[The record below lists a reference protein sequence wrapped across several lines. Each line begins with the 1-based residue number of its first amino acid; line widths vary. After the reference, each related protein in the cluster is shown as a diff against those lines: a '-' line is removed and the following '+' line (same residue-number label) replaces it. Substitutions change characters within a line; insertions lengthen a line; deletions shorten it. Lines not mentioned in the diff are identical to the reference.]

1 MMTGTSGSSR
11 LISGSASIP
20 LMRGML
26 RSIRITLGC
35 SLLQLLQRRRAVRRG
50 DDLEPLGLQDRVEEG
65 ADLGLVV
72 HHQDLGQPI
81 ILM

>member
-1 MMTGTSGSSR
+1 
-11 LISGSASIP
+11 
-20 LMRGML
+20 ML
-26 RSIRITLGC
+26 V
-35 SLLQLLQRRRAVRRG
+35 LQLLQRRRAVRRG